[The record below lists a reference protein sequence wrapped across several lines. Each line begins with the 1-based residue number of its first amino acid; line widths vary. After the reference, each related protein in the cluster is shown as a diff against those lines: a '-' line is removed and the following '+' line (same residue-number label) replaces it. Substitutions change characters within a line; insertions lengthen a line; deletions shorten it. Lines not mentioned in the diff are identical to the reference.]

1 VGLLVKVGEHTG
13 LRSSQSCFA
22 TTPLRETEGSPTA
35 TQCRQDSLDF
45 GTVEGRAVVGAF
57 DRLAAKLR
65 GSKIESNQAIRRL
78 PWLNKDK
85 GLGGRPRAP

>member
-1 VGLLVKVGEHTG
+1 M
-13 LRSSQSCFA
+13 
-22 TTPLRETEGSPTA
+22 A

-45 GTVEGRAVVGAF
+45 GTVEGRAAVGAF

-65 GSKIESNQAIRRL
+65 GSKIQSNQAIRRL

>member
-1 VGLLVKVGEHTG
+1 
-13 LRSSQSCFA
+13 
-22 TTPLRETEGSPTA
+22 
-35 TQCRQDSLDF
+35 LDF